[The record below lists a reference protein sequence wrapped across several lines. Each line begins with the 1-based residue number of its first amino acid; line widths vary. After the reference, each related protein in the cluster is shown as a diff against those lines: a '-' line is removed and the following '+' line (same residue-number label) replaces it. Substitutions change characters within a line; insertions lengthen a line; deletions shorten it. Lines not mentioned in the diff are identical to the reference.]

1 MGRSTRGLGFPGT
14 SSPPSP
20 SRAQDFASPARK
32 AIADPNVELH
42 VNMTGLER
50 FGDFMDAAKRGLLA
64 GEAGH
69 STDYEMPLI
78 ARAVANGQRAWSS
91 AKFYYPRSDGFDW
104 EIGSTGDLGLLL
116 EAVAAWREGIPLD
129 ELEERFEFTE
139 LDEFVGALERGEPA
153 SSQWAELLSSDFH
166 RRQWNI
172 LRRLRADE
180 VLRDMFPTISHGAV
194 RLCVNAMDGRSRRV
208 LVDEVNGELY
218 EVMRVGVPGASWV
231 EVPAGDPIAYLRAA
245 LNEE

>member
-64 GEAGH
+64 GEADH

-78 ARAVANGQRAWSS
+78 ARAVANGQRA
-91 AKFYYPRSDGFDW
+91 
-104 EIGSTGDLGLLL
+104 
-116 EAVAAWREGIPLD
+116 
-129 ELEERFEFTE
+129 
-139 LDEFVGALERGEPA
+139 
-153 SSQWAELLSSDFH
+153 
-166 RRQWNI
+166 
-172 LRRLRADE
+172 
-180 VLRDMFPTISHGAV
+180 
-194 RLCVNAMDGRSRRV
+194 
-208 LVDEVNGELY
+208 
-218 EVMRVGVPGASWV
+218 
-231 EVPAGDPIAYLRAA
+231 
-245 LNEE
+245 